1 MTMKHTLF
9 TFLAA
14 LLASPA
20 FAGNLIPEDWTAA
33 CGANHQDCKFTFENG
48 NLIAYGGEYASDKGC
63 MWLYT
68 STAAPKMENN
78 SSLAITLQFDATP
91 DAITTIPW
99 SDFTIIPQGSAPLNM
114 LQVMKSNAGRIKL
127 IDTFGGTDYAL
138 SEGGETTAALTLLT
152 LNYTVEN
159 GNLCYTYTFNGETSK
174 KMTAAEG
181 INTSHAWQPF
191 LAWDGGNS
199 TAFTVTDVTFSTSSP
214 VVPEPATA
222 TLSLLALAGLA
233 ARRRRATR

>member
-9 TFLAA
+9 TLLAA
-14 LLASPA
+14 LVASPA
-20 FAGNLIPEDWTAA
+20 FAGNLNEREWTTL
-33 CGANHQDCKFTFENG
+33 CDHQDHNFTFDLENG
-48 NLIAYGGEYASDKGC
+48 NLIARGGEDGSSC
-63 MWLYT
+63 QLLYT
-68 STAAPKMENN
+68 STAYKMENN

-91 DAITTIPW
+91 DATPDAITTTW
-99 SDFTIIPQGSAPLNM
+99 SGFTIIPQGFTPLNV

-127 IDTFGGTDYAL
+127 IDTIGGTDYVL

-181 INTSHAWQPF
+181 IDASLAWQP
-191 LAWDGGNS
+191 LLTWDRDSS
-199 TAFTVTDVTFSTSSP
+199 TAFTVTEVTFSTSSP
-214 VVPEPATA
+214 MVPEPATA

-233 ARRRRATR
+233 ARRRRK